1 MSADFLQLSQPL
13 RLLDCQ
19 FLRNA
24 GFPKDF
30 TLSNNSWDD
39 LGENKEG
46 GLGDHT
52 SRWFSKGIPLLCR
65 QSSVKY
71 DTLPRQISC
80 K

>member
-24 GFPKDF
+24 GFPRDF

-52 SRWFSKGIPLLCR
+52 SRLFSKGNSL
-65 QSSVKY
+65 
-71 DTLPRQISC
+71 TL
-80 K
+80 